1 LHLKPL
7 NRFEPSAF
15 STVTRHIGQQKGNS
29 HEKCRNPT
37 VKVVL
42 YGAMASLGGA
52 LMAELLRRQHEV
64 IAILDDLN
72 VLAPRPGCAKAAIC
86 SMPSGS
92 SKA

>member
-1 LHLKPL
+1 
-7 NRFEPSAF
+7 
-15 STVTRHIGQQKGNS
+15 
-29 HEKCRNPT
+29 

-64 IAILDDLN
+64 NDSRRFERTRATSRL
-72 VLAPRPGCAKAAIC
+72 RKAAIC

>member
-1 LHLKPL
+1 MKNAETP
-7 NRFEPSAF
+7 
-15 STVTRHIGQQKGNS
+15 V
-29 HEKCRNPT
+29 

-64 IAILDDLN
+64 IAILDDLTA
-72 VLAPRPGCAKAAIC
+72 LAPRPGLRTKPAIC

-92 SKA
+92 IRASPAVRR

>member
-1 LHLKPL
+1 MPKPDG
-7 NRFEPSAF
+7 ES
-15 STVTRHIGQQKGNS
+15 
-29 HEKCRNPT
+29 
-37 VKVVL
+37 
-42 YGAMASLGGA
+42 GALWCHGSLGGA

-72 VLAPRPGCAKAAIC
+72 VLAPRPGLRKAAIC